1 MHLRHPNSVAHVRL
15 LVKAPWKRYVVAAF
29 FVAYY
34 ACSLKLWQ
42 DTVGQPHQWALEEQK
57 RLIKEKAEAAKEKGL
72 SFTSGQQDRKELPG
86 CMGWAVKPR
95 LVVLYKGLYYPVI
108 RELL

>member
-1 MHLRHPNSVAHVRL
+1 MQSMRDFFLFGMGDVSAASFNKATHPVTSNHR
-15 LVKAPWKRYVVAAF
+15 
-29 FVAYY
+29 
-34 ACSLKLWQ
+34 
-42 DTVGQPHQWALEEQK
+42 PHRPAQHGE
-57 RLIKEKAEAAKEKGL
+57 EKGL